1 MKYSQWIGIAAA
13 LLLVAACFM
22 PWAYFPDLG
31 KDFTGFFSEKNIY
44 GRPGKI
50 LIFFCGLEVLFFAIP
65 RVWAKRANILISA
78 LTVAFAL
85 KSYILYT
92 SCYGGLCPDKKIGI
106 FLMLAASLIVLAATL
121 LPDLP
126 VKPVKDRG

>member
-1 MKYSQWIGIAAA
+1 MKYSQWMGIAAA

-22 PWAYFPDLG
+22 PWAYFPDLQ

-44 GRPGKI
+44 GRPGKV
-50 LIFFCGLEVLFFAIP
+50 LIFFSAIEILFFAIP
-65 RVWAKRANILISA
+65 RVWAKRANIFVSA
-78 LTVAFAL
+78 LAIAFSV

-92 SCYGGLCPDKKIGI
+92 SCYGGLCPEKRVGI
-106 FLMLAASLIVLAATL
+106 FLVLAAALIGLVAAL

-126 VKPVKDRG
+126 LKMEKKG